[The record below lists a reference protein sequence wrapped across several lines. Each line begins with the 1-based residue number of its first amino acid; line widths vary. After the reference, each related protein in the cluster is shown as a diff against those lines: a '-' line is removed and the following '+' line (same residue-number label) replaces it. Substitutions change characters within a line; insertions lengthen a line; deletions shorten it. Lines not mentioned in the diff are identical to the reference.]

1 MLRKRGQKG
10 FTMVELMVVMAILAV
25 LAAVVFPAVS
35 GKGEASKDSQTLT
48 DATLIQTAVG
58 DYYKDQVGADLF
70 STTTVSILDPL
81 ATPADDVAQVISNKW
96 SEIII
101 SGTGGGYATE
111 FPADNETTVSGVTI
125 TDKTGAAIT
134 PEALA
139 ETHNAVSF
147 SALIDGGYLA
157 DAPNGVDSA
166 TDGYQNYLWLV
177 KKATSAGGAG
187 ADDSRAVVVYKLTS
201 VTVAESGGLDALGYE
216 QIF

>member
-48 DATLIQTAVG
+48 DATLVQTAVG

-70 STTTVSILDPL
+70 STTTVTVLTALNP
-81 ATPADDVAQVISNKW
+81 AQVISNKW
-96 SEIII
+96 PEAIIAGSTADGEAANGI
-101 SGTGGGYATE
+101 YNTE
-111 FPADNETTVSGVTI
+111 YPFSNTATVSGVTI
-125 TDKTGAAIT
+125 DGSAVDAAFFQ
-134 PEALA
+134 
-139 ETHNAVSF
+139 THNAIDF
-147 SALIDGGYLA
+147 TALIDGGYLA
-157 DAPNGVDSA
+157 DAPNGVDSD

-187 ADDSRAVVVYKLTS
+187 TDDSRAVVVYKLTS